1 MFYYKLGFILHLQKE
16 IELKTGLLKVKSGD
30 ILDELTGFSS
40 RLNKK
45 RGFLFVS
52 KVLGKHIPCKPS
64 AMKKVHKLL
73 AEKLKL
79 ELKDFNTPTVVI
91 GFAETATGIGNGVY
105 DELNLPNSFYIH
117 TTRYQLSFPKLAEFK
132 EEHSHA
138 PAQLLYQV
146 KDDDMKD
153 ILLKAENIILVD
165 DEITTG
171 KTLKNIIKELK
182 EILPNAKNYFA
193 VSILNWMKEFDSEL
207 SYTYLLDGDFSFESF
222 NCEPTENFI
231 SETENT
237 NFLDEIIPNNFG
249 RFGIKNTNIDY
260 SKYINIEELKNKKV
274 LVIGT
279 SEFMY
284 QSYLVGSYLEENSV
298 DVYVQSTTRSPINV
312 DGDILSRINFKDN
325 YGENIDNF
333 IYNVIDKKYDKVF
346 ILYET
351 KEISQ
356 HHNLKEQLDK
366 YFYDVEIIIF

>member
-1 MFYYKLGFILHLQKE
+1 
-16 IELKTGLLKVKSGD
+16 
-30 ILDELTGFSS
+30 
-40 RLNKK
+40 
-45 RGFLFVS
+45 
-52 KVLGKHIPCKPS
+52 
-64 AMKKVHKLL
+64 
-73 AEKLKL
+73 
-79 ELKDFNTPTVVI
+79 
-91 GFAETATGIGNGVY
+91 
-105 DELNLPNSFYIH
+105 
-117 TTRYQLSFPKLAEFK
+117 
-132 EEHSHA
+132 
-138 PAQLLYQV
+138 
-146 KDDDMKD
+146 
-153 ILLKAENIILVD
+153 LLKAENIVLVD

-182 EILPNAKNYFA
+182 EIVPNAKNYFA
-193 VSILNWMKEFDSEL
+193 VSILNWMKEFDSEI

-222 NCEPTENFI
+222 NYEPTENFI

-237 NFLDEIIPNNFG
+237 NFLDAIIPSNFG

-260 SKYINIEELKNKKV
+260 SKYINIEELTDKKV

-284 QSYLVGSYLEENSV
+284 QSYLVGAYLEENGI

-312 DGDILSRINFKDN
+312 DGSILSRINFKDN

-356 HHNLKEQLDK
+356 LHNLKEQLDK

>member
-1 MFYYKLGFILHLQKE
+1 MQKE